1 MIVKKIELS
10 ELLRCYATRAFKV
23 DNGLSLFYASEEE
36 GYPCYEFFGK
46 DFSKKRIVWE
56 SGGGC
61 MSIIP
66 VPYKE
71 NEFLAILDFYLK
83 VTPSKARLVWGR
95 KEDNQ
100 WVIKDVLHLPF
111 LHRFE
116 IFDINGQLHFVGA
129 TIADNKENKDDWSL
143 PGSIYTGI
151 FPNDFNEGLKISKL
165 STGYY
170 RNHGLTKHIN
180 DGREVVYMSSDCG
193 VIEITPPY
201 VDDWKVE
208 KILDGNISEIAIGDI
223 DGDGLDEL
231 ITIEPFHGDTIK
243 IYKLD
248 GDYYKHI
255 YTYDNPIDFG
265 HALVFCTL
273 NGVATFLAGIRRCD
287 CELVAFQ
294 FIDGKI
300 KKKLID
306 TGVGPA
312 NIYVYNEVDY
322 DLILSACHTE
332 NKAVV
337 YVVEK
342 K

>member
-1 MIVKKIELS
+1 MVKKLELN
-10 ELLRCYATRAFKV
+10 ELLRCYATRAFEV
-23 DNGLSLFYASEEE
+23 DGGLSLFYASEEE
-36 GYPCYEFFGK
+36 GYPCHEFFGK
-46 DFSKKRIVWE
+46 DFSEKRTVWE

-66 VPYKE
+66 VPHKE
-71 NEFLAILDFYLK
+71 NEFLAIMDFYLK

-95 KEDNQ
+95 KENDN
-100 WVIKDVLHLPF
+100 WVIKDMLHLPF

-116 IFDINGQLHFVGA
+116 IFEIDGELHFVGA
-129 TIADNKENKDDWSL
+129 TIADNKKNKDDWSL

-151 FPNDFNEGLKISKL
+151 FPIDFNEGLEVSKL

-170 RNHGLTKHIN
+170 RNHGLTKN
-180 DGREVVYMSSDCG
+180 LENGRELVYMSSDYG
-193 VIEITPPY
+193 IIRVTPPY
-201 VDDWKVE
+201 GDDWKIE

-223 DGDGLDEL
+223 DGDGMDEL

-243 IYKLD
+243 IYKFVGD
-248 GDYYKHI
+248 GYQAI

-273 NGVATFLAGIRRCD
+273 SDIPTFLAGIRRND

-300 KKKLID
+300 EKKLID
-306 TGVGPA
+306 TGGGPA
-312 NIYVYNEVDY
+312 NIYVYNEEDR
-322 DLILSACHTE
+322 DLILSASHTE

-337 YVVEK
+337 YVIEK
-342 K
+342 E